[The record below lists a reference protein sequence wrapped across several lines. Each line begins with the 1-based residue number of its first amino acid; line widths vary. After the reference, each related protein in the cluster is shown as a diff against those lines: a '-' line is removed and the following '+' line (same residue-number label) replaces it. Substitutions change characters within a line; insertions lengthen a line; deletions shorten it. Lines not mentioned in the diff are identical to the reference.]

1 MYDDLKFIEKDK
13 LFKATIGNKYG
24 FIDIDENWVIQPTL
38 DVEVLEDEVY
48 PYIKDSIK
56 NIFKTDKANG
66 FHCLED
72 ISPNLI
78 NSFNQNFEI
87 EFTKNMEYLLF
98 CDESFDLDYTCG
110 LAMVKKENDYFLLW
124 KGFKHKSLIFS
135 MSSGLT
141 GNQISEVNSDNE
153 NCEIRIISNLDGV
166 YTSNKIHCYNILFM
180 NNFEWF
186 YRNLAVEFDWD
197 VDYYWSITE

>member
-1 MYDDLKFIEKDK
+1 
-13 LFKATIGNKYG
+13 
-24 FIDIDENWVIQPTL
+24 
-38 DVEVLEDEVY
+38 
-48 PYIKDSIK
+48 
-56 NIFKTDKANG
+56 
-66 FHCLED
+66 
-72 ISPNLI
+72 
-78 NSFNQNFEI
+78 
-87 EFTKNMEYLLF
+87 
-98 CDESFDLDYTCG
+98 
-110 LAMVKKENDYFLLW
+110 MVKKENDYFLLW
-124 KGFKHKSLIFS
+124 KGFKHNSLVFS

-141 GNQISEVNSDNE
+141 RNQISEVNSDNE